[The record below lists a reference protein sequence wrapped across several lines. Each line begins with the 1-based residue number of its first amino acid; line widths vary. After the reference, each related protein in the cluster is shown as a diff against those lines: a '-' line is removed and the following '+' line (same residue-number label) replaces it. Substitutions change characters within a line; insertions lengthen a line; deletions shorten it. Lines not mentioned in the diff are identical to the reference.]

1 MAGLGDGGVLV
12 GGGCEGRVGGSEG
25 DPDDLDSA
33 LVLGLEAEGE
43 VGVLGGGVVVSD
55 CEDGEVGRE
64 RSAWV
69 RGAGRGDVSGC
80 RDRLLGGA
88 SLRLLC
94 VCGVCCVCV

>member
-64 RSAWV
+64 V
-69 RGAGRGDVSGC
+69 RVERKKIGWGFPGKEGVS
-80 RDRLLGGA
+80 LGQ
-88 SLRLLC
+88 C
-94 VCGVCCVCV
+94 VL